1 MQTLRNTHQNQT
13 LPIHIPDRYSATKY
27 QEILRSASLR
37 ETALRSHKPELL
49 KNAYG
54 RGIMFY
60 TATKIVTSQMEP
72 NRMVDGGIGLRNIGG
87 DVCEVLLA
95 GLGVGGCLL

>member
-1 MQTLRNTHQNQT
+1 
-13 LPIHIPDRYSATKY
+13 
-27 QEILRSASLR
+27 
-37 ETALRSHKPELL
+37 
-49 KNAYG
+49 
-54 RGIMFY
+54 MFY